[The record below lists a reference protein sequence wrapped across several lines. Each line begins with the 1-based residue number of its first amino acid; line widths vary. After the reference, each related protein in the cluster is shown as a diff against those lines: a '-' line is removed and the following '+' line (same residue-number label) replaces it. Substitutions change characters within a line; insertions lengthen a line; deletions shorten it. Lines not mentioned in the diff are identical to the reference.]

1 MEEDHAMALEHGS
14 VRAEQVTAGMDLL
27 CRGAWR
33 PVLADADV
41 MAARNGKRAR
51 IVVGR
56 AGTDATDTVDLV
68 AHSMVRVRP
77 RQP

>member
-1 MEEDHAMALEHGS
+1 MALENGS

-41 MAARNGKRAR
+41 VAVRSGKRAR

-56 AGTDATDTVDLV
+56 AGTDVTDTVDLV

-77 RQP
+77 GRS